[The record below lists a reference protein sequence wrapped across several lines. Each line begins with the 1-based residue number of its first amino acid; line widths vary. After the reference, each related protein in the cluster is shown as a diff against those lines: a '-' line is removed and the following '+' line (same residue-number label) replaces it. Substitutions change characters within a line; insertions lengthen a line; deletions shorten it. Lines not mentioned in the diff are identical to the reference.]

1 MSKDRQLQEAVLAEF
16 TWEPSITA
24 AHIGVTADDGVITL
38 SGTVPHYLEKGAADD
53 RCSGQGR
60 QSGC

>member
-24 AHIGVTADDGVITL
+24 AHIGVTVT
-38 SGTVPHYLEKGAADD
+38 SQHVV
-53 RCSGQGR
+53 
-60 QSGC
+60 